1 MKRKLS
7 IVLIIAA
14 LYLFISPPTTA
25 EAEQRQHDEITIE
38 DIIAYT
44 DEIGARYN
52 ICPELI
58 QAVIER
64 ESHYNPDA
72 TNGDCVGL
80 MQVSEKWHTER
91 MERLGVTDLYDPYSN
106 ILVGTDYLA
115 ELWRET
121 SSKGY
126 GDDLYYVLMRYNMTA
141 DSANRLYRDEVY
153 SEYAISIAERSAELE
168 REHGK

>member
-7 IVLIIAA
+7 IVLVAA
-14 LYLFISPPTTA
+14 LSLLITPPTTA
-25 EAEQRQHDEITIE
+25 DAEQRHSEIAVG
-38 DIIAYT
+38 DIITYT
-44 DEIGARYN
+44 EEIGAEYN
-52 ICPELI
+52 ICPELL
-58 QAVIER
+58 QAIIER
-64 ESHYNPDA
+64 ESQNNPYA
-72 TNGDCVGL
+72 SNGDCVGL

-121 SSKGY
+121 SKKGY

-141 DSANRLYRDEVY
+141 DSANRLYENGNF
-153 SEYAISIAERSAELE
+153 SEYAISIAARSVELE

>member
-1 MKRKLS
+1 MKNKLS
-7 IVLIIAA
+7 IVLFAILSLTI
-14 LYLFISPPTTA
+14 FPSSTTEGREVHNKTA
-25 EAEQRQHDEITIE
+25 IE

-44 DEIGARYN
+44 DEIGERYN

-80 MQVSEKWHTER
+80 MQVSEKWHTDR

-153 SEYAISIAERSAELE
+153 SE
-168 REHGK
+168 